1 MMLLQLI
8 ANVSAVSV
16 RYKVECIRRKLGR
29 KASNTVTFP
38 IIKSS
43 FHRVLLS
50 TFYFILYFYI
60 DDRVTQCEENVVLKG
75 NNSVFIFISTVNYP
89 GIFIIGDIN

>member
-1 MMLLQLI
+1 M
-8 ANVSAVSV
+8 SV
-16 RYKVECIRRKLGR
+16 RFQYDIK
-29 KASNTVTFP
+29 SNISEESLAEKPQHLTFP

-60 DDRVTQCEENVVLKG
+60 DGRITQCEENVVLKG